1 MINRRHLL
9 ASAAIGALPLST
21 WAAQEGESDWPQRP
35 VKIILGFPAGQGSDI
50 AARLYA
56 AELNKA
62 LGQPFVVDNRPGAGA
77 TIAARDV
84 AKSAPDGYNLLFT
97 SSGPLTVAPH
107 LYPSLG
113 FDPMKDLDIMA
124 LVGRSPLILLVRPD
138 SPIKTLPDLVAAAS
152 RQEMSCGSGGNGV
165 TNHLVLEMF
174 KIVSG
179 ARLLHVPYKGA
190 APALTD
196 LMGGQI
202 QTLFEATSAALGH
215 VRGGRLRALAVSSP
229 TRYSQLPDVPTVAE
243 FYPGFD
249 ATAWAAFA
257 VPHGTPRGIVDK
269 LAAELNKSQLAPAMK
284 EKLIQSGVEPTP
296 NSTPAAAKAYAAA
309 EFEKWGRIIREAKIE
324 LA

>member
-1 MINRRHLL
+1 MTNRRHMLAALL
-9 ASAAIGALPLST
+9 GAFPLSI
-21 WAAQEGESDWPQRP
+21 WAQDGVTDWPRRP
-35 VKIILGFPAGQGSDI
+35 VKIVLGFPAGQGSDV

-56 AELNKA
+56 AELNKT

-84 AKSAPDGYNLLFT
+84 AKSPPDGYNLLFT

-107 LYPSLG
+107 LYNNLG
-113 FDPMKDLDIMA
+113 FDPMKDLDTMA

-138 SPIKTLPDLVAAAS
+138 SGIKTLPELVAATT
-152 RQEMSCGSGGNGV
+152 RQEMNCGSGGNGV
-165 TNHLVLEMF
+165 TNHLALEMF

-179 ARLLHVPYKGA
+179 ARLMHVPYKGA

-202 QTLFEATSAALGH
+202 QTLFETTSAALGH

-229 TRYSQLPDVPTVAE
+229 ARYSQLPDVPTVAE

-257 VPHGTPRGIVDK
+257 VPRGTPQGVVDR
-269 LAAELNKSQLAPAMK
+269 LAVELNKCQLDPAMK

-296 NSTPAAAKAYAAA
+296 NSTPAIAKAYAQA
-309 EFEKWGRIIREAKIE
+309 ESEKWGRIIRQAKVT

>member
-1 MINRRHLL
+1 MINRRHMIATAAALGAFPLL
-9 ASAAIGALPLST
+9 SQAKDNPG
-21 WAAQEGESDWPQRP
+21 DWPQRA
-35 VKIILGFPAGQGSDI
+35 VKIILGFPAGQGSDV
-50 AARLYA
+50 AARLHA

-107 LYPSLG
+107 LYPNLG
-113 FDPMKDLDIMA
+113 FDPMKDLNTMA

-138 SPIKTLPDLVAAAS
+138 SPIKTLPELVAAAT
-152 RQEMSCGSGGNGV
+152 RQEMTCGSGGNGV
-165 TNHLVLEMF
+165 TNHLALEMF
-174 KIVSG
+174 RIVSG
-179 ARLLHVPYKGA
+179 AQLVHVPYKGA

-202 QTLFEATSAALGH
+202 HTLFETTSAALSH
-215 VRGGRLRALAVSSP
+215 ARGGRLRALAVSSP
-229 TRYSQLPDVPTVAE
+229 ARYSQLPDVPTVAE

-257 VPHGTPRGIVDK
+257 VPRGTPQGIVER
-269 LAAELNKSQLAPAMK
+269 LATELNKSQQEPAMK
-284 EKLIQSGVEPTP
+284 EKLVQQGVEPTP
-296 NSTPAAAKAYAAA
+296 NSTPAAAQAYAQA
-309 EFEKWGRIIREAKIE
+309 EFEKWGRIIRQAKVK
-324 LA
+324 LT

>member
-1 MINRRHLL
+1 MIHRRHLL
-9 ASAAIGALPLST
+9 AGAALSALSLSVRAT
-21 WAAQEGESDWPQRP
+21 ESTSNWPQRA
-35 VKIILGFPAGQGSDI
+35 VKIILGFPAGQGSDV
-50 AARLYA
+50 AARLYG
-56 AELNKA
+56 AELNRA
-62 LGQPFVVDNRPGAGA
+62 FGQPFVVDNRPGAGA
-77 TIAARDV
+77 TLAARDV
-84 AKSAPDGYNLLFT
+84 AKAAPDGYNILFS

-107 LYPSLG
+107 LYPNLG

-138 SPIKTLPDLVAAAS
+138 SPIKTLPELVAAAT

-165 TNHLVLEMF
+165 TNHLAMEMF
-174 KIVSG
+174 RIASG
-179 ARLLHVPYKGA
+179 ARLMHVPYKGA

-202 QTLFEATSAALGH
+202 QTLFETTSAALGH
-215 VRGGRLRALAVSSP
+215 VRAGRLRALAVSSP

-257 VPHGTPRGIVDK
+257 VPHGTPRDIVDK
-269 LAAELNKSQLAPAMK
+269 LAGELNKCQLEPGMR

-296 NSTPAAAKAYAAA
+296 DSTPATAKTYAKA
-309 EFEKWGRIIREAKIE
+309 EFEKWGRIIHQAGIK
-324 LA
+324 LT